1 MPAWTNLYLNQAC
14 GDTSAFRT
22 AGGGRKQ
29 YDGRNKGHV
38 VYRFLI
44 CRGACGTVGPSV
56 DSWAQLTWL
65 PLSEM
70 GRLTTAGAPE
80 AIAIDSSYMNYKED
94 TWRH

>member
-1 MPAWTNLYLNQAC
+1 MFKGTSMLKLNGRTTRSLNQAC

-44 CRGACGTVGPSV
+44 CHGACDTVGPGV

-70 GRLTTAGAPE
+70 GRLITAGALRP
-80 AIAIDSSYMNYKED
+80 
-94 TWRH
+94 